1 MVGVS
6 RFQRAECVARS
17 DAWVTSTPNNDVC
30 RIEVTPGSPW
40 PAEQRERGYPL
51 ESDGEGTRI
60 MVHGVRE
67 VVHINRDG
75 SLAPLVEGS
84 PTRTIDHAGVIAI
97 MAAPMLNRL
106 GALFKGLC
114 WRFIMQG
121 CDYGNGRSAKALLFG
136 QHDLAFQ
143 KEAFKERQTTPS
155 LGLRV

>member
-1 MVGVS
+1 MP
-6 RFQRAECVARS
+6 AL
-17 DAWVTSTPNNDVC
+17 STLSGIGFG
-30 RIEVTPGSPW
+30 RHK
-40 PAEQRERGYPL
+40 RR
-51 ESDGEGTRI
+51 
-60 MVHGVRE
+60 
-67 VVHINRDG
+67 
-75 SLAPLVEGS
+75 
-84 PTRTIDHAGVIAI
+84 VIAI